1 MLSNADQSRL
11 VMAARDRAGQGATRG
26 ERPERFNRQIDKARR
41 RVKIESQIN
50 AVAARILA
58 DVARSFGAVTIAEIP
73 SDRVNEALNR
83 VLHAPRD

>member
-1 MLSNADQSRL
+1 MAAVLSNADHARL

-26 ERPERFNRQIDKARR
+26 ER
-41 RVKIESQIN
+41 IN

-58 DVARSFGAVTIAEIP
+58 DVARSFGVVTIAEIP
-73 SDRVNEALNR
+73 SERVNEAINR